1 VDRPTSI
8 DQIRNAR
15 DTALAALESAIQA
28 ISRKIELSAGPD
40 AALNSQLDALMNQR
54 EVIET
59 AATDA
64 VLALPAVI
72 AAAATLNALSTQMRI
87 TAQELP
93 AATNVLTKAA
103 VVSALGQQFSQ
114 VIALTT
120 DGGSGQ
126 SIDPVDPWPRR

>member
-1 VDRPTSI
+1 
-8 DQIRNAR
+8 
-15 DTALAALESAIQA
+15 
-28 ISRKIELSAGPD
+28 
-40 AALNSQLDALMNQR
+40 
-54 EVIET
+54 
-59 AATDA
+59 
-64 VLALPAVI
+64 
-72 AAAATLNALSTQMRI
+72 MRI